1 MKQITQFF
9 LEGESPTLK
18 CTVISLVQSGA
29 SRLAYSYIN
38 GEESSYFYALY
49 LLWIK
54 FSFIM
59 FENLILA

>member
-18 CTVISLVQSGA
+18 CTVISLVQSRA

-49 LLWIK
+49 LL
-54 FSFIM
+54 
-59 FENLILA
+59 